1 MFNYNGPGIA
11 FDGKGMWSY
20 DNDFAR
26 NVIILL
32 VDNSSSSHTDN
43 QKYNFL
49 LLGEGPTEGI
59 NNSVGTAE
67 ENSINLSKAKT
78 KFCLILHYNIANSYF

>member
-26 NVIILL
+26 NVIILI

-43 QKYNFL
+43 Q
-49 LLGEGPTEGI
+49 
-59 NNSVGTAE
+59 
-67 ENSINLSKAKT
+67 
-78 KFCLILHYNIANSYF
+78 NITFYY